1 MGAGKAPE
9 REAAVARTSSGRA
22 YNLAVI
28 VTHMQS
34 PLRALVGF
42 GVTADWPHA
51 EQRRVRTIN
60 VVALIVFF
68 NTALFAVVFLPS
80 RPARISLAVYF
91 FELILYL
98 AGYAATLVLN
108 RMGHHDAAV
117 VVLLSAGI
125 GNIVGVNLTVGLETG
140 VAVFLVMVAI
150 GAVLLTRP
158 EQRLIRWFFVAAAAV
173 AYAVLVAVDPPV
185 SKEIEGSGI
194 VSMLQVAAYSGMVA
208 VVVTVVW
215 FQRRFADRAEDALAE
230 ANELSERL
238 LLNILPPDIAER
250 LKANEYPIA
259 DRKTEV
265 TVLFADIV
273 GSTALA
279 EQLAASDL
287 VTTLDG
293 LFSSFDDIADKHG
306 LEKIKTVGDSYFA
319 VAGLTPDSDRHA
331 GAAADAALAMRTSLA
346 NHEFPGVGRV
356 QMRFGI
362 HTGPVVAGV
371 IGKRKFSYDVWGD
384 TVNTASR
391 MESTSEP
398 DMIQV
403 SEATYQR
410 LHDHY
415 ALRSR
420 GHVPV
425 SGKGEL
431 ATYEL
436 IGRKSRR
443 DNEMAPPSG

>member
-1 MGAGKAPE
+1 
-9 REAAVARTSSGRA
+9 
-22 YNLAVI
+22 
-28 VTHMQS
+28 MQS

-51 EQRRVRTIN
+51 EQRRIRTIN
-60 VVALIVFF
+60 VVALFAFIS
-68 NTALFAVVFLPS
+68 TALFAVAFLPS
-80 RPARISLAVYF
+80 RPTHVPLWLYVL
-91 FELILYL
+91 ELLLYL
-98 AGYAATLVLN
+98 AGYATTLALN

-125 GNIVGVNLTVGLETG
+125 GNIVGVNLTVGFDTG
-140 VAVFLVMVAI
+140 VAVFLVMVAM
-150 GAVLLTRP
+150 GAVLLTRA
-158 EQRLIRWFFVAAAAV
+158 EQISIRWFFVAAPAV
-173 AYAVLVAVDPPV
+173 AYAILVIVDPPV
-185 SKEIEGSGI
+185 SEDIEGSGI
-194 VSMLQVAAYSGMVA
+194 VSALQAVAYAGLIA
-208 VVVTVVW
+208 FVVTVVW

-250 LKANEYPIA
+250 LKSDEYPIA
-259 DRKTEV
+259 DRKAEV

-273 GSTALA
+273 GSTSIADRLTA
-279 EQLAASDL
+279 DDL

-293 LFSSFDDIADKHG
+293 LFSSFDDIVDEFG

-319 VAGLTPDSDRHA
+319 VAGLAADSEDHA
-331 GAAADAALAMRTSLA
+331 GVAAEAALAMRSELA
-346 NHEFPGVGRV
+346 SHHFPGVGRV
-356 QMRFGI
+356 RMRFGM

-403 SEATYQR
+403 SEAAYHR
-410 LHDHY
+410 LQHRY
-415 ALRSR
+415 ELRSR
-420 GHVPV
+420 GNVKV
-425 SGKGEL
+425 AGKGDL
-431 ATYEL
+431 STYEL
-436 IGRKSRR
+436 VRRKPVRP
-443 DNEMAPPSG
+443 AQ